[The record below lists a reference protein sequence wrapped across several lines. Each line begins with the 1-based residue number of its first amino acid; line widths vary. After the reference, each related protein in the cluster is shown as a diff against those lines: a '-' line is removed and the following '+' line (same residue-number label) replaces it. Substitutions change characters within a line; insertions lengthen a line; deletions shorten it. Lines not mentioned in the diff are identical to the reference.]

1 MPNRL
6 TPMAT
11 DGQGVL
17 LAVNQSSDT
26 RQRTT
31 MDVLSRRVAH
41 RLGCPVS
48 VVQVQRGVP
57 LMQAPL
63 EQLAAKGVHNT
74 VMVPVDPYQTRIESL
89 NPESGQL
96 DAKVNSSTVN
106 VRLADGI
113 GADPQLID
121 ALLEAL
127 QAAERS
133 PDPDTALVVGV
144 PQTHNGMI
152 RRLSTKSDAVR
163 AAGWGGLGFVE
174 IPVQDG
180 QSDQPPSARMAPPL
194 PPSALFVPL
203 AVNPGPFVTRC
214 ENIAPNLK
222 AYFSAEVAFA
232 PTTLHATTTLG
243 QMIRDRVQQ
252 ARRT

>member
-48 VVQVQRGVP
+48 VVHVQRGVP

-63 EQLAAKGVHNT
+63 EQLAAKGVRT
-74 VMVPVDPYQTRIESL
+74 AVMVPVDPYQSRIDSFD
-89 NPESGQL
+89 PETGRR
-96 DAKVNSSTVN
+96 DVKVNGATVN
-106 VRLADGI
+106 VRLADGV
-113 GADPQLID
+113 GADPLLID

-127 QAAERS
+127 IVSERDS
-133 PDPDTALVVGV
+133 DPDTALIVGV
-144 PQTHNGMI
+144 PQTHNAI
-152 RRLSTKSDAVR
+152 LRRLSAKSEAVR
-163 AAGWGGLGFVE
+163 AGGWGGLGFVE

-180 QSDQPPSARMAPPL
+180 LSDQPPPVRMAPPL
-194 PPSALFVPL
+194 PANALFAPL
-203 AVNPGPFVTRC
+203 AVNPGPFVARC
-214 ENIAPNLK
+214 ESIAPNLK
-222 AYFSAEVAFA
+222 TYFGSGVEFA
-232 PTTLHATTTLG
+232 PATLHATTTLG
-243 QMIRDRVQQ
+243 QMIRDRVQR